1 MSTVDFIIRATPKIA
16 PCLQLLSVL
25 HALSVEADRISVHG
39 GCEPGNMP
47 SSNEDIWI
55 VRSPE
60 ESVDVGE
67 YISAGVP
74 GLGVEVTC
82 SENWGS
88 WARGGADKCRIG

>member
-1 MSTVDFIIRATPKIA
+1 MSTVDFIMRATPEIV

-25 HALSVEADRISVHG
+25 HTLSAEADRISVHG

-47 SSNEDIWI
+47 SSNADIWI

-67 YISAGVP
+67 YVRAGVP
-74 GLGVEVTC
+74 GLGVEVIC
-82 SENWGS
+82 SVNWGG
-88 WARGGADKCRIG
+88 WTREGADKGSIN